1 MIRIQKGNLL
11 QAQTEAIVNT
21 VNTVGVMGK
30 GIALQF
36 REAFPENYKLYRQ
49 AVNRGDV
56 VIGKMFVYRS
66 AQLDGTRYIINFPTK
81 EEWFRPSSY
90 AYIEEGLKDLVR
102 VIQLSGIKSVAI
114 PPLGC
119 GHGGLDWKIVKTMI
133 EQAMSSLP
141 EVEVVLYEPD
151 AKVNEILAAQG
162 SDKET
167 KLTPARAMM
176 LYLLFYYEALG
187 EEASLFAA
195 NKLSYFLQQFGEKQ
209 LKLRFVRHY
218 YGPYSS
224 QVDHLMYALNG
235 KYLSGLE
242 QRSAKAFDPLRLNYA
257 ALEEVQ
263 QFLQSQLNPSEQDRI
278 RRVAEFI
285 DGFASPLALEALASV
300 YSILEEYPDWNED
313 QVFGQIQEWS
323 ARKKN
328 IFSRPQID
336 AAYKHLQQF
345 RHQLIPT

>member
-1 MIRIQKGNLL
+1 
-11 QAQTEAIVNT
+11 
-21 VNTVGVMGK
+21 VMGK

-187 EEASLFAA
+187 EQASLFAA

-209 LKLRFVRHY
+209 LKLRFVR
-218 YGPYSS
+218 PYSS

>member
-1 MIRIQKGNLL
+1 MIHTKKGNLL

-36 REAFPENYKLYRQ
+36 KEAFPENYKLYRQ
-49 AVNRGDV
+49 AVGRGEV
-56 VIGKMFVYRS
+56 VIGKMFVHRS
-66 AQLDGTRYIINFPTK
+66 AQLDGVRYIINFPTK
-81 EEWFRPSSY
+81 EQWFRPSSY

-102 VIQLSGIKSVAI
+102 VIQQYGIKSIAI

-119 GHGGLDWKIVKTMI
+119 GNGGLDWKVVRKMI
-133 EQAMSSLP
+133 EEALSPLTDLD
-141 EVEVVLYEPD
+141 VVLYEPD

-162 SDKET
+162 SDKEV

-187 EEASLFAA
+187 EQASLFAA
-195 NKLSYFLQQFGEKQ
+195 NKLMYFLQQFGEKQ
-209 LKLRFVRHY
+209 LKLRFVRHL
-218 YGPYSS
+218 YGPYSN
-224 QVDHLMYALNG
+224 QVDHVMHALNG
-235 KYLSGLE
+235 KYVSGLE
-242 QRSAKAFDPLRLNYA
+242 QRSARAFDPLQLNYGSFD
-257 ALEEVQ
+257 EVKQYMIDNLSESENKRLQ
-263 QFLQSQLNPSEQDRI
+263 QVTS
-278 RRVAEFI
+278 FI

-300 YSILEEYPDWNED
+300 HSILEEYPDWNED